1 MTFELIYR
9 KIQNMKIFKILSF
22 IPVLYCPLG
31 ALATPSLLE
40 KTQLEKAKSKAYAKY
55 RILSSRL
62 SLESIQAALSE
73 IEKFFNELKDQYAKV
88 DICSREGCKYDDIPR
103 VLGRL
108 KADIAFL
115 QDLIKCLSGELS
127 MEIFRDKWQGYS
139 KYSDLVKNAIKIRG
153 E

>member
-1 MTFELIYR
+1 
-9 KIQNMKIFKILSF
+9 MKIFKILSF
-22 IPVLYCPLG
+22 IPVMCCSLG

-40 KTQLEKAKSKAYAKY
+40 KTQLEKAKTKAYAKY
-55 RILSSRL
+55 RILSSKL
-62 SLESIQAALSE
+62 SLESIQAALIE
-73 IEKFFNELKDQYAKV
+73 IEKFFNELKGQYAKV

-115 QDLIKCLSGELS
+115 QDLIKCWSRELS
-127 MEIFRDKWQGYS
+127 MEAFRDKWQGYS
-139 KYSDLVKNAIKIRG
+139 KYTSIVQAALRSM